1 MIQVYQGVDIVEVDQ
16 FKEILLKN
24 ENFLTDIFTP
34 GEQDYCKSMREPTV
48 HLAGH
53 FAAKESYL
61 KALGTG
67 LSGTGID
74 HAFQEIEIV
83 HRASGKPQL
92 SVTGWIAKLTK
103 RRRIRQSSVSISHAA
118 DYAMA
123 AVILIGNGKEG

>member
-1 MIQVYQGVDIVEVDQ
+1 MIQVYQGVDIVEVER
-16 FKEILLKN
+16 FKKILLGN
-24 ENFLTDIFTP
+24 ENLLDDLFTP
-34 GEQDYCKSMREPTV
+34 GEKTYCYSMKDPQA

-67 LSGTGID
+67 FSGMGID

-83 HRASGKPQL
+83 HAASGRPQV
-92 SVTGWIAKLTK
+92 SVTGWIAKLAQK
-103 RRRIRQSSVSISHAA
+103 RRICQSTVSISHSG

-123 AVILIGNGKEG
+123 AVVLVGSGKEG